1 MTWQHGCLKSAPQT
15 IFIAPQARSSASSIH
30 DRCICLGERGTRITC
45 FVLAEV
51 FGGRSRRDEIRP
63 QTCACA
69 SMLGRFCAG
78 SHVFERDA
86 TMAKRLSFYCDLC
99 DKSYDFRSRYDRHL
113 LSSTHRD
120 LEGAIKLQNFSV
132 PETQSD
138 PCLLPSSTTESRSVS
153 RIPVSLSSTQRRWH
167 KMCTP
172 STG

>member
-1 MTWQHGCLKSAPQT
+1 MPGRTWDAHHVLCPCRGVWGQISQGRDPPPNLRMRKH
-15 IFIAPQARSSASSIH
+15 ARSI
-30 DRCICLGERGTRITC
+30 LRG
-45 FVLAEV
+45 LACV
-51 FGGRSRRDEIRP
+51 
-63 QTCACA
+63 
-69 SMLGRFCAG
+69 
-78 SHVFERDA
+78 A

-120 LEGAIKLQNFSV
+120 LEGAIKLQRFSV

-153 RIPVSLSSTQRRWH
+153 GIPVSLSSTQRRWH

>member
-1 MTWQHGCLKSAPQT
+1 MPGRTWDAHHVLCPCRGVWGQISQGDPPPNLCMRKHT
-15 IFIAPQARSSASSIH
+15 RSI
-30 DRCICLGERGTRITC
+30 LRG
-45 FVLAEV
+45 LACV
-51 FGGRSRRDEIRP
+51 
-63 QTCACA
+63 
-69 SMLGRFCAG
+69 
-78 SHVFERDA
+78 A

-153 RIPVSLSSTQRRWH
+153 GIPVSLSSTRH

>member
-1 MTWQHGCLKSAPQT
+1 MLEIRPSKESSLRPKLGLLPPRFMTVAYAC
-15 IFIAPQARSSASSIH
+15 
-30 DRCICLGERGTRITC
+30 GTRITC
-45 FVLAEV
+45 LVLAEV

-120 LEGAIKLQNFSV
+120 LEGAIKLLFQRLKVTHVSCQV
-132 PETQSD
+132 P
-138 PCLLPSSTTESRSVS
+138 LLN
-153 RIPVSLSSTQRRWH
+153 QDQ
-167 KMCTP
+167 
-172 STG
+172 